1 MPRAHD
7 SGLFCYLNCSGL
19 FQDGATEQFFMLHVT
34 VFSDMSCFL
43 ATVFAG
49 VPPADTAGGWLKLP
63 YLCAVYF
70 PLHFPIYHL
79 DSLLFHFGT
88 EDRDFLS
95 LSASFDLFCFRIPNF
110 CCLRL
115 GVNMPTLAYCWVPS
129 AISLDCHC
137 SCIPGRSRY
146 AWNYLSRSGGV
157 YGYSRLDFC
166 CTPIFIPMCRFV
178 LDEKRC
184 P

>member
-1 MPRAHD
+1 
-7 SGLFCYLNCSGL
+7 
-19 FQDGATEQFFMLHVT
+19 MLHVT

-49 VPPADTAGGWLKLP
+49 IPPADTAGGWLKLP
-63 YLCAVYF
+63 YLCTVYF
-70 PLHFPIYHL
+70 PLHFQFYHL